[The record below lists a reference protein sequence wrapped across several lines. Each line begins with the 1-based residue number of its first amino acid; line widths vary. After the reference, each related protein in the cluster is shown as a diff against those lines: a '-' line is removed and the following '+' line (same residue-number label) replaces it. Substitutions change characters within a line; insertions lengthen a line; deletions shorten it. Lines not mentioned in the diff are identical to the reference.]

1 MKKIVSAIFILAL
14 LVFGNIKESQ
24 AQTRQLAYAAS
35 NGWVGKVNR
44 YIAEG
49 HDVNAIAYG
58 RWTPLTIACEYN
70 RIEIVKILLKAGADV
85 NKRNGYSRLPMYY
98 VQNKRRRYVIQQ
110 LLEEA
115 AKKSKPEVVA
125 TSTEP
130 DLSFFS
136 TRELKDMYKQAITDK
151 DAENISLLQ
160 KELATRNIDSD
171 NTAAAPATSSSGST
185 SQLRGSGDP
194 LKGLNIARVNDMK
207 IGKYYALLIGIDN
220 YNGAWNALSNA
231 VNDAKEIEKVLKSK
245 YKFDYFNA
253 LYNEEA
259 SRSTIIQEMEW
270 LVDNVQEEDNVFIY
284 YSGHGDFKENLNKG
298 YWVPCDAITNS
309 TAEYISNNDIQ
320 TYLGGIRSKH
330 TLLVSDACFSGD
342 LFRGQTIS
350 VPFEDSEKYY
360 RKIHALASRK
370 AITSGGLEPVMDGGR
385 DGHSVFAY
393 YFLKNLRNNDNKYY
407 DATELYND
415 IKIPVTNNSDQSPR
429 FQPIKNTG
437 DEGGQFVFIMKDSPS
452 TRTAVNND
460 AEIARLN
467 AEAKAIE
474 EARLKILAE
483 AKAIEDARLKEAAQ
497 ARARELARQRAAT
510 QAKDEE
516 EARLTAAAK
525 AKSEEQ
531 ARQRAAAEAKAKE
544 ETRQKAAAQAK
555 AKAEE
560 ETRQKSAT
568 EAKAKEGASQK
579 ASTQAKAEAEAARVS
594 ELKAEVERLK
604 RDVEQGN
611 AMELNSATKKDL
623 KELEG
628 IDGVISERIVTY
640 RDLLGGFTNKEQLQ
654 EVSGI
659 DRSMVKRIEAN
670 IKVDQRR
677 VRKININTCSNFKLL
692 KHPYISSTV
701 ADAIITYRN
710 QHGKF
715 TSVSEIKNVKLVN
728 EALYVKIKPYLSE
741 KDVKTFVEVE
751 AEKKAVEESLA
762 SLVLDL
768 NSTNKSEL
776 KKLEGIGAGLS
787 EKVIKFRDELG
798 GFINKKQLTEVD
810 GFSSN
815 LVDKVSENLE
825 VDLMKIRKI
834 NLNSCTSFQLAKH
847 PYLTLDH
854 ANAIIG
860 HRETKGNY
868 ASVADI
874 KRAGLVSDA
883 VYLKIMPYLTAP

>member
-1 MKKIVSAIFILAL
+1 MKKILPAIFIFLL
-14 LVFGNIKESQ
+14 LVVVNIQESQ
-24 AQTRQLAYAAS
+24 AQTRQLAYASS

-85 NKRNGYSRLPMYY
+85 NKRNGYDHLPMYY

-115 AKKSKPEVVA
+115 VKKTKPEVA
-125 TSTEP
+125 TSASQP

-136 TRELKDMYKQAITDK
+136 IRELKDMYKDAIKDK
-151 DAENISLLQ
+151 DKENIDLIQ
-160 KELATRNIDSD
+160 KELSGRSTISN
-171 NTAAAPATSSSGST
+171 NTAASPATSG
-185 SQLRGSGDP
+185 QLRGSGDP
-194 LKGLNIARVNDMK
+194 LKGLNISRVTDMK

-220 YNGAWNALSNA
+220 YQGVWNKLNNA
-231 VNDAKEIEKVLKSK
+231 VNDAKAIEAVLKSK
-245 YKFDYFNA
+245 YKFDNFNV

-270 LVDNVQEEDNVFIY
+270 LVDVVKEEDNVFIY

-298 YWVPCDAITNS
+298 YWVPCDATTNS
-309 TAEYISNNDIQ
+309 TAQYISNNDIQ

-360 RKIHALASRK
+360 KKIHALASRK

-393 YFLKNLRNNDNKYY
+393 YFLKYLRNNQNKYY

-437 DEGGQFVFIMKDSPS
+437 DEGGQFVFIAKDTPS
-452 TRTAVNND
+452 TKRSTNND
-460 AEIARLN
+460 VEIARLK

-474 EARLKILAE
+474 EARLKVVAQ
-483 AKAIEDARLKEAAQ
+483 AKAIEGARLKVAAQ
-497 ARARELARQRAAT
+497 A
-510 QAKDEE
+510 
-516 EARLTAAAK
+516 K
-525 AKSEEQ
+525 AE
-531 ARQRAAAEAKAKE
+531 E

-555 AKAEE
+555 AEEEARQKAAAQSKAEE
-560 ETRQKSAT
+560 EDRQRALA
-568 EAKAKEGASQK
+568 EVKAKEEARQK
-579 ASTQAKAEAEAARVS
+579 AAAQAKAEEAARLETTAQSKAQPSEVD
-594 ELKAEVERLK
+594 ELKSEVERLK
-604 RDVEQGN
+604 KDAKESN
-611 AMELNSATKKDL
+611 SLDLNSATKKDL

-628 IDGVISERIVTY
+628 IDGVFSERITKY
-640 RDLLGGFTNKEQLQ
+640 RDLLGGFIKKEQLL

-659 DRSMVKRIEAN
+659 DGSLLKRINSKIRVDER
-670 IKVDQRR
+670 KV
-677 VRKININTCSNFKLL
+677 VKININTCSKFQLL

-701 ADAIITYRN
+701 ADAIIGYRN

-715 TSVSEIKNVKLVN
+715 ASVAQIKNVPLVN
-728 EALYVKIKPYLSE
+728 DELFIKIKPYLSE
-741 KDVKTFVEVE
+741 KDEKIFVETKSN
-751 AEKKAVEESLA
+751 KKAAESA
-762 SLVLDL
+762 SPLILEL

-776 KKLEGIGAGLS
+776 KKLEGINAGLS
-787 EKVIKFRDELG
+787 ERIIKFRDMLG
-798 GFINKKQLTEVD
+798 GFINKEQLAEVD
-810 GFSSN
+810 GFSNS
-815 LVDKVSENLE
+815 LVGKVAANLE
-825 VDLMKIRKI
+825 IDLLKIRKI
-834 NLNSCTSFQLAKH
+834 NLNSCSSFQLAKH

-854 ANAIIG
+854 ANAIIE
-860 HRETKGNY
+860 HREKKGHY
-868 ASVADI
+868 DFSRTPEHI
-874 KRAGLVSDA
+874 LKSAGTLLEAGVDFPA
-883 VYLKIMPYLTAP
+883 LQ